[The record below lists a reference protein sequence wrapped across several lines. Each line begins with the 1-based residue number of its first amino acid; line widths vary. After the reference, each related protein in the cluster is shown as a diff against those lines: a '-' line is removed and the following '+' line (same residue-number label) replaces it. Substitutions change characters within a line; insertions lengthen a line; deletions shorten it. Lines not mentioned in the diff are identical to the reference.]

1 MCPST
6 VTPEILRGDRFSLHV
21 YGERGGKHHL
31 PHVHIRRHDGSP
43 GSVLSLPLLNL
54 IVGPPSSK
62 VERTVLVDNLP
73 ALVAK
78 WNELND

>member
-1 MCPST
+1 M
-6 VTPEILRGDRFSLHV
+6 TPEIVREGRFSLHV

-43 GSVLSLPLLNL
+43 GSVVSLPLLNL
-54 IVGPPSSK
+54 IVGPEPSSA
-62 VERTVLVDNLP
+62 ERTILVDSLP

-78 WNELND
+78 WSEFNE